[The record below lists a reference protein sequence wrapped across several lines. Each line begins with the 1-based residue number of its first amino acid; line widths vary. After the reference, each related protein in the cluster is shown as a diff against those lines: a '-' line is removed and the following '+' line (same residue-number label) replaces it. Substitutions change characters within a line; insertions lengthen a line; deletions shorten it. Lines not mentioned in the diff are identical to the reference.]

1 MIENEKH
8 TMPNTLWRKHCEEH
22 ASQTTCKNDCFH
34 VSSETV
40 CWTFIFSVWRL
51 SHMKLSRERGGNL
64 RVAWIQFVKEK
75 CSKCLNIYYFYIVVS
90 WRLGDGDPEFSG
102 TSPWKRWWICLF
114 SQEKKQ
120 HQITQ
125 TSSVKNVLTTRFNWH
140 ICTSH

>member
-1 MIENEKH
+1 MKNTRCRTLCEENIVR
-8 TMPNTLWRKHCEEH
+8 NTLRKPPLK
-22 ASQTTCKNDCFH
+22 SDCFH

-51 SHMKLSRERGGNL
+51 SHMKLSRERGGDL

-90 WRLGDGDPEFSG
+90 RRLGDGDPEFSG

-114 SQEKKQ
+114 SQEKKTPNYTNIFSQ
-120 HQITQ
+120 KCFDNK
-125 TSSVKNVLTTRFNWH
+125 V
-140 ICTSH
+140 